1 MTKAPRQCNGR
12 VIALLK
18 RVKSPASR
26 ALSLWASVEEKAS
39 WGFWRH
45 VQRLESCKNSGG
57 EKENWGG
64 RAVFSSPG
72 NLGNPRQDDSCHLA
86 ASPATCCRETFQ
98 CASLSLYIASTRE
111 MDRTQGAGYTP
122 LCTVIN
128 ICASVLFTHMPCRR
142 GNVPTWGGFTSYYY
156 TSAVFLSPSRIQKW
170 RETVSGAMYILS
182 LSLSRGLVDVVVQ
195 FTSELSSLISVRQ
208 ESAWCWNCLEQ
219 NHFSLANLIV
229 NSHLHLF
236 LISAMRREMF
246 TNTCSVE
253 GKH

>member
-45 VQRLESCKNSGG
+45 VQRLGSCKNSGG

-128 ICASVLFTHMPCRR
+128 ICASVLFTHCHAGEETCQRGGGLLHTTTQVQYFFPLPASRNDEKLLAGPC
-142 GNVPTWGGFTSYYY
+142 TYY
-156 TSAVFLSPSRIQKW
+156 PCHCQ
-170 RETVSGAMYILS
+170 EG
-182 LSLSRGLVDVVVQ
+182 
-195 FTSELSSLISVRQ
+195 SS
-208 ESAWCWNCLEQ
+208 
-219 NHFSLANLIV
+219 
-229 NSHLHLF
+229 
-236 LISAMRREMF
+236 M
-246 TNTCSVE
+246 
-253 GKH
+253 